1 MRTSIYT
8 WGGGGGGQG
17 LGGLGGGVKRR
28 KRATLI
34 KVYRQADS
42 TSNLY

>member
-8 WGGGGGGQG
+8 WGGGGQG
-17 LGGLGGGVKRR
+17 LGGFGGLRER